1 MPSIVTVLA
10 TADLASAWTG
20 ATAEAVSSRIG
31 QESSFQGAHPE
42 VAVEGGGVGLTLYFE
57 GVSGLRAQEAS
68 RSQLRTLCLALE
80 DQGVLRSGWEV
91 YLRLEPDPVRPR
103 SRLSRR
109 V

>member
-10 TADLASAWTG
+10 TADLATAWTG
-20 ATAEAVSSRIG
+20 ATAEAVSSRIA

-42 VAVEGGGVGLTLYFE
+42 VSVERGGVGLVLYFE

-68 RSQLRTLCLALE
+68 RSQLQTLCSALE

-103 SRLSRR
+103 NRPSRQL
-109 V
+109 